1 MTKARLLIVD
11 DEIDMLRLLER
22 SIGTELDWEIATV
35 QSGEEALDL
44 LEKSPFDLALVDIR
58 MPGMDGIELLDR
70 IKAFDPWLTVV
81 MMTAFGVIEIAVE
94 SIKKGAY
101 DFLTKP
107 FEQDDLL
114 RILEKALERS
124 LLLRENLNLRQR
136 IKKEETFQNL
146 VGITPGMQRVYDTI
160 QMISKTDVTVLI
172 TGESGTGKNL
182 AAKAIHDLSP
192 RGAKPFVR
200 VNCPTIP
207 ENILESELF
216 GYKKGAFTHATQ
228 DKQGLFQE
236 ARGGTI
242 FFDEIGDIAPS
253 LQTKL
258 LQALEDKEVKPLGQN
273 KTVHVDV
280 RVVASTNSDLKA
292 RIEAKEFRE
301 DLFYRL
307 NVVNIQMP
315 PLRERREDIPLLV
328 DYFLEKYGAEFNLGI
343 KRITPDLA
351 TLLMDHPWE
360 GNVRELAN
368 TIERGI
374 IMAPGEWIQA
384 EDIGWNPS
392 LTRSRPGGDQT
403 FELPYREAKQQVM
416 AQFNAKYFSRI
427 LQQNAGNVTRAARQC
442 GLERQ
447 SLQQII
453 KKYGIDPNDFRQEN
467 R

>member
-1 MTKARLLIVD
+1 MTKAKLLIVD

-22 SIGTELDWEIATV
+22 SIGTELDWDIATV
-35 QSGEEALDL
+35 PSGEEALEL
-44 LEKSPFDLALVDIR
+44 IEKSPFDLALVDIR

-70 IKAFDPWLTVV
+70 IKVFDPWLTVV
-81 MMTAFGVIEIAVE
+81 MMTAFGVIEVAVE

-101 DFLTKP
+101 DFVTKP
-107 FEQDDLL
+107 FEQDDLIRL
-114 RILEKALERS
+114 LEKALERS

-136 IKKEETFQNL
+136 IKKEETFQSL
-146 VGITPGMQRVYDTI
+146 VGITPSMQRVYDTI
-160 QMISKTDVTVLI
+160 QMISKTGVTVLI

-182 AAKAIHDLSP
+182 AARAIHDLSP
-192 RGAKPFVR
+192 RNTKPFVR

-258 LQALEDKEVKPLGQN
+258 LQALEDKEIKPLGQN
-273 KTVHVDV
+273 KTVYVDV
-280 RVVASTNSDLKA
+280 RVVASTNCDLKA
-292 RIEAKEFRE
+292 KIETKEFRE

-315 PLRERREDIPLLV
+315 PLRERREDITLLV
-328 DYFLEKYGAEFNLGI
+328 GYFLEKYCSEFNVGK
-343 KRITPDLA
+343 KRISPDLMA
-351 TLLMDHPWE
+351 LLLDHPWD

-368 TIERGI
+368 AIERGV
-374 IMAPGEWIQA
+374 IMAPSEWIQVD
-384 EDIGWNPS
+384 DIGWN
-392 LTRSRPGGDQT
+392 RSPLRLRLDSDQM
-403 FELPYREAKQQVM
+403 FELPYREAKQHVM
-416 AQFNAKYFSRI
+416 EQFNVKYI
-427 LQQNAGNVTRAARQC
+427 NHMLQQNTGNVTQAARQC

-453 KKYGIDPNDFRQEN
+453 KKCRIDPNDFR
-467 R
+467 

>member
-22 SIGTELDWEIATV
+22 SIGAEMNWEIALA
-35 QSGEEALDL
+35 QSGEEALEL
-44 LEKSPFDLALVDIR
+44 IEKTPFDLALVDIR
-58 MPGMDGIELLDR
+58 MPGMDGIELLER
-70 IKAFDPWLTVV
+70 IKVFDPWLTVV

-101 DFLTKP
+101 DFVTKP
-107 FEQDDLL
+107 FEQEDLIRL
-114 RILEKALERS
+114 LEKALERS
-124 LLLRENLNLRQR
+124 LLVRENLNLRQR
-136 IKKEETFQNL
+136 IKKEETFQSL
-146 VGITPGMQRVYDTI
+146 VGITPSMQKVYDDI

-182 AAKAIHDLSP
+182 AAKALHDLSP
-192 RGAKPFVR
+192 RRAKPFVR

-216 GYKKGAFTHATQ
+216 GYKKGAFTHAIQ
-228 DKQGLFQE
+228 DKSGLFQE

-258 LQALEDKEVKPLGQN
+258 LQALEDKEIKPLGQN
-273 KTVHVDV
+273 KTVRVDV
-280 RVVASTNSDLKA
+280 RVIASTNCDLKA
-292 RIEAKEFRE
+292 KIEAKEFRE

-328 DYFLEKYGAEFNLGI
+328 GYFLEKYCAEFNVGK
-343 KRITPDLA
+343 KRISPELM
-351 TLLMDHPWE
+351 TLLVEHSWE

-368 TIERGI
+368 IIERGVI
-374 IMAPGEWIQA
+374 RAPTEWIQVD
-384 EDIGWNPS
+384 DIGWNRSPS
-392 LTRSRPGGDQT
+392 RSRLGNDQI
-403 FELPYREAKQQVM
+403 FGQPYREAKKQVM
-416 AQFNAKYFSRI
+416 EQFNMKYISHV
-427 LQQNAGNVTRAARQC
+427 LQENGGNVTRAARQC

-453 KKYGIDPNDFRQEN
+453 KKYGIEPNDFRVS
-467 R
+467 

>member
-22 SIGTELDWEIATV
+22 SIGTELGWEIATV
-35 QSGEEALDL
+35 QSGEEALEL
-44 LEKSPFDLALVDIR
+44 IEKSPFDLALVDIR
-58 MPGMDGIELLDR
+58 MPGMDGIELLER

-81 MMTAFGVIEIAVE
+81 MMTAFGVIEVAVE

-101 DFLTKP
+101 DFITKP
-107 FEQDDLL
+107 FEQDDLIRL
-114 RILEKALERS
+114 LEKALERS

-136 IKKEETFQNL
+136 IKKEETFQSL
-146 VGITPGMQRVYDTI
+146 VGITPSMQRVYDTI

-192 RGAKPFVR
+192 RSTKPFVR

-258 LQALEDKEVKPLGQN
+258 LQALEDKEIKPLGQN
-273 KTVHVDV
+273 KTVRVDV
-280 RVVASTNSDLKA
+280 RIVASTNCDLKTK
-292 RIEAKEFRE
+292 IEAKEFRE

-315 PLRERREDIPLLV
+315 ALRERREDITLLV
-328 DYFLEKYGAEFNLGI
+328 GYFLDKYCAEFNVRK
-343 KRITPDLA
+343 KRISPDLMP
-351 TLLMDHPWE
+351 LLLDYPWQ

-368 TIERGI
+368 TIERGV
-374 IMAPGEWIQA
+374 IMAPREWIQVD
-384 EDIGWNPS
+384 DIGWN
-392 LTRSRPGGDQT
+392 RSPFRSKLDSDQM

-416 AQFNAKYFSRI
+416 EQFNVKYI
-427 LQQNAGNVTRAARQC
+427 NHMLQQNGGNVTRAAQQC

-453 KKYGIDPNDFRQEN
+453 KKCRIDPNDFR
-467 R
+467 

>member
-22 SIGTELDWEIATV
+22 SIGTELDWEIALAR
-35 QSGEEALDL
+35 SGEEALEL
-44 LEKSPFDLALVDIR
+44 IEKSPFDLALVDIR
-58 MPGMDGIELLDR
+58 MPGMDGIELLER
-70 IKAFDPWLTVV
+70 IKVFDPWLTVV
-81 MMTAFGVIEIAVE
+81 MMTAFGVIEVAVE

-101 DFLTKP
+101 DFVTKP
-107 FEQDDLL
+107 FEQEDLIRL
-114 RILEKALERS
+114 LEKALERS

-136 IKKEETFQNL
+136 IKKEETFQSL
-146 VGITPGMQRVYDTI
+146 VGITTIMQQVYDDI
-160 QMISKTDVTVLI
+160 QIISKTDVTVLI

-182 AAKAIHDLSP
+182 AAKALHDLSP
-192 RGAKPFVR
+192 RRAKPFVR

-216 GYKKGAFTHATQ
+216 GYKKGAFTHAIQ
-228 DKQGLFQE
+228 DKSGLFQE

-258 LQALEDKEVKPLGQN
+258 LQALEDKEIKPLGQN
-273 KTVHVDV
+273 KTVRVDV
-280 RVVASTNSDLKA
+280 RVIASTNCDLRAK
-292 RIEAKEFRE
+292 IKAKEFRE

-328 DYFLEKYGAEFNLGI
+328 EYFLEKYCAEFNVGKKGI
-343 KRITPDLA
+343 SPDLM
-351 TLLMDHPWE
+351 TLLVEHSWE

-368 TIERGI
+368 TIERGVI
-374 IMAPGEWIQA
+374 RAPTEWIQA
-384 EDIGWNPS
+384 DDIGWNRSP
-392 LTRSRPGGDQT
+392 LRSRLGSDQI
-403 FELPYREAKQQVM
+403 FGLPYREAKQQVM
-416 AQFNAKYFSRI
+416 EQFNIKYISHM
-427 LQQNAGNVTRAARQC
+427 LQQNGGNITRAARQC

-453 KKYGIDPNDFRQEN
+453 KKYGVDPNVFRIS
-467 R
+467 

>member
-11 DEIDMLRLLER
+11 DEMDMLRLLER
-22 SIGTELDWEIATV
+22 YIGTELDWEISTV
-35 QSGEEALDL
+35 QNGKEALEL
-44 LEKSPFDLALVDIR
+44 IEKSPFDLALVDIR

-70 IKAFDPWLTVV
+70 IKVFDPWLTVV
-81 MMTAFGVIEIAVE
+81 MMTAFGVIEVAVE

-101 DFLTKP
+101 DFVTKP
-107 FEQDDLL
+107 FEQDDLIRL
-114 RILEKALERS
+114 LEKALERS
-124 LLLRENLNLRQR
+124 LLLRENVNLRQR
-136 IKKEETFQNL
+136 INKEETFQSL
-146 VGITPGMQRVYDTI
+146 VGITPNMQRVYDTI

-192 RGAKPFVR
+192 RRTKPFIR

-258 LQALEDKEVKPLGQN
+258 LQALEDKEIKPLGQN
-273 KTVHVDV
+273 KTLHVDV
-280 RVVASTNSDLKA
+280 RVVASTNCDLKA
-292 RIEAKEFRE
+292 KIEVKEFRE

-315 PLRERREDIPLLV
+315 PLRERTEDIPLLV
-328 DYFLEKYGAEFNLGI
+328 GYFLDKYCAEFNVGK
-343 KRITPDLA
+343 KRITPDLMA
-351 TLLMDHPWE
+351 LLRGHSWE

-368 TIERGI
+368 TIERGV
-374 IMAPGEWIQA
+374 IMAPTEWIQVD
-384 EDIGWNPS
+384 DIGWN
-392 LTRSRPGGDQT
+392 RSTLKSRIGSDQM
-403 FELPYREAKQQVM
+403 FELPYRDAKQQAM
-416 AQFNAKYFSRI
+416 EQFNEKYI
-427 LQQNAGNVTRAARQC
+427 NHMLQQNDGNVTRAARQC

-453 KKYGIDPNDFRQEN
+453 KKCRIDPSAFR
-467 R
+467 

>member
-11 DEIDMLRLLER
+11 DEIDMLRLLKR
-22 SIGTELDWEIATV
+22 AIGTELDWEIATA
-35 QSGEEALDL
+35 QSGEEALEL
-44 LEKSPFDLALVDIR
+44 IEKSPFDLALVDIR
-58 MPGMDGIELLDR
+58 MPGMDGIELLER
-70 IKAFDPWLTVV
+70 IKVFDPWLTVV
-81 MMTAFGVIEIAVE
+81 MMTAFGVIEVAVE

-107 FEQDDLL
+107 FEQDDLIRL
-114 RILEKALERS
+114 LEKALERS

-136 IKKEETFQNL
+136 IKKEETFQSL
-146 VGITPGMQRVYDTI
+146 VGITPSMQKVYDNI

-192 RGAKPFVR
+192 RRTKPFVR

-216 GYKKGAFTHATQ
+216 GYKKGAFTHAIQ
-228 DKQGLFQE
+228 DKLGLFQE

-258 LQALEDKEVKPLGQN
+258 LQALEDKEIKPLGQN
-273 KTVHVDV
+273 KTVYVDV
-280 RVVASTNSDLKA
+280 RVIASTNCDLKA
-292 RIEAKEFRE
+292 KIEAKEFRE

-315 PLRERREDIPLLV
+315 PLRERREDITLLV
-328 DYFLEKYGAEFNLGI
+328 AYFLEKYCAEFNVGK
-343 KRITPDLA
+343 KRISPDLMD
-351 TLLMDHPWE
+351 LLLDHPWE

-368 TIERGI
+368 TIERGV
-374 IMAPGEWIQA
+374 IMAPTEWIQVD
-384 EDIGWNPS
+384 DIGWNRSP
-392 LTRSRPGGDQT
+392 LRSRLDSYQM
-403 FELPYREAKQQVM
+403 FELPYREAKQQIM
-416 AQFNAKYFSRI
+416 EQFNAKYISHM
-427 LQQNAGNVTRAARQC
+427 LQQNGGNVTRAARQC

-453 KKYGIDPNDFRQEN
+453 KKCGIDPNDFRIS
-467 R
+467 